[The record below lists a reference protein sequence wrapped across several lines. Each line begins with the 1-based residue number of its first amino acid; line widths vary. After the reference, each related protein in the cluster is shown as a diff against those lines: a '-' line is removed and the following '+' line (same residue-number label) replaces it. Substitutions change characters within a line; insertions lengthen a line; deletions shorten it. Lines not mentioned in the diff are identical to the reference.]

1 METVIAKK
9 ESLNLI
15 NLDMGSIK
23 SLSQAFKESGLFP
36 DIQSE
41 AQAIV
46 KIVAGQELSLP
57 PVYSMQ
63 NFYIIK
69 GKLSMAAE
77 VMGLILKRTQ
87 KYNYRVKEH
96 IDDKCAIQF
105 SEDGKEIY
113 LSTFTIADA
122 KRAGLVKPDSGWMK
136 YPKAMLFSRAMSQG
150 SRIVAPELMAGA
162 HTKEEAESIT
172 PDTFEEIESAPQ
184 PEAKP
189 KSKALT
195 KGKLKTEV
203 PAEKAPPA
211 EHPPEE
217 APPDEIS
224 PEIAAEIEGEFEIEG
239 EIAPEIAA
247 KAVPKVTRDPATV
260 KSLTDMYQACF
271 KDFSL
276 QPAQVM
282 KELNVKANSEITK
295 TPWGCYLEIAA
306 VYADMAKAEA

>member
-1 METVIAKK
+1 METAVTK
-9 ESLNLI
+9 EMNLT
-15 NLDMGSIK
+15 NLDMGNIR

-36 DIQSE
+36 DIESE

-46 KIVAGQELSLP
+46 KVVAGQELSLP

-77 VMGLILKRTQ
+77 VMGLLLKRTG
-87 KYNYRVKEH
+87 KYNYRVIEH
-96 IDDKCAIQF
+96 TDDKCSIQF
-105 SEDGKEIY
+105 FENGKEIY

-122 KRAGLVKPDSGWMK
+122 KRAGLVRPDSGWIK

-150 SRIVAPELMAGA
+150 SRIVAPELLAGA
-162 HTKEEAESIT
+162 YTDEEAESIT
-172 PDTFEEIESAPQ
+172 PDTLEKIAPPPQ
-184 PEAKP
+184 PEPQEKAKP
-189 KSKALT
+189 KA
-195 KGKLKTEV
+195 KGKLKDE
-203 PAEKAPPA
+203 APF
-211 EHPPEE
+211 EE

-224 PEIAAEIEGEFEIEG
+224 PEIAAEIEGEFVED

-247 KAVPKVTRDPATV
+247 KVAPKITRDPASV
-260 KSLTDMYQACF
+260 KNIAEMYSACF

-282 KELNVKANSEITK
+282 KELNIKANSEIVK
-295 TPWGCYLEIAA
+295 TAWDCYLQIAA
-306 VYADMAKAEA
+306 VYADMANAGV